1 MRALPAALAI
11 PLCIAAQGALA
22 SVAHAED
29 GVVGGSIAAQLVIA
43 DGDIGGGAMIDL
55 WVPFG
60 PLRIGG
66 FLGANITPSER
77 DNHNRIAMPAGALI
91 GLTADLDGFYL
102 SVLARGGLW
111 AGSTQETKLTAG
123 GLVGGAAFFDVHIGQ
138 GSTVGFGVD
147 VWGILGTGET
157 WAVVPSIR
165 ISWGQPFSN
174 GTSE

>member
-1 MRALPAALAI
+1 MRTSLLALA
-11 PLCIAAQGALA
+11 LATSALA
-22 SVAHAED
+22 APAVAQAED
-29 GVVGGSIAAQLVIA
+29 GVIGGSIAGQLIIA
-43 DGDIGGGAMIDL
+43 DGDLGGGAMIDL

-66 FLGANITPSER
+66 FLGANITPSDR

-91 GLTADLDGFYL
+91 GLTADLNGFYL

-123 GLVGGAAFFDVHIGQ
+123 GLVGGAAFFDIHIGQ
-138 GSTVGFGVD
+138 GSTI
-147 VWGILGTGET
+147 GIGADAWVMLGAGET

-165 ISWGQPFSN
+165 IAWGEPFAS
-174 GTSE
+174 